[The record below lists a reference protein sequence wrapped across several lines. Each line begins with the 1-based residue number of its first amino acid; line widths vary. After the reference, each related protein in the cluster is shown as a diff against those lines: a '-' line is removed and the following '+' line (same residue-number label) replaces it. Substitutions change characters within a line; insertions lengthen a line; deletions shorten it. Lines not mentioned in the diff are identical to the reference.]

1 MNLRLKFFWNL
12 LTVLSVIF
20 VLYTG
25 IQLYKMYQEKIDL
38 WERFNSEEIGTDKAF
53 RNQVVMLESN
63 LELREKAK
71 FVIDVIP
78 TNLGNVVAFEG
89 SDFRFSHQSQRIRV
103 TQIVQ
108 PKGELP
114 VANIQYRGEFF
125 NLVQGDSIAGGLI
138 TSITKKELIFE
149 KDGQLIIFSM
159 ERTFGE

>member
-1 MNLRLKFFWNL
+1 
-12 LTVLSVIF
+12 
-20 VLYTG
+20 
-25 IQLYKMYQEKIDL
+25 MYQEKIDL